1 MSTKHNLSRQ
11 IRNGKVVYVQAT
23 PHSAAKAT
31 LVRSSPTRFFAI
43 GKIGAGLLLA
53 AMAMGVLGVS
63 WLSYQVVIDP
73 DVAFWLNQYVPASK
87 SSKRSAVHQPRT
99 LEQILQRLKEDGQFP
114 GKPIVLATDAAK
126 SPLLATQDLLIPIYD
141 KDCSEISCQ
150 RMQAL
155 HVYRSLKLPALLRLF
170 QGKRYYRSLDRFALK
185 GVKESTLATL
195 ANNPRLVT
203 GANRLLPLS
212 RIETYR
218 PAPKPGAW
226 LRLTGLRTEGSATA
240 IYGQIM
246 YYHPDESRLVLML
259 NWASPA
265 GEFPR
270 WQQVTGDQRP
280 ELVVTQTVGLEPQF
294 AVYQMHPAP
303 TGDLQIERISLV
315 KPAFDHQAYTQSLL
329 LARSGLWSPAQKK
342 LVAVKQNQPQ
352 QWSTQAQAQLDF
364 INLHAKVAQSQ
375 AKQTSAS
382 TVQTIV
388 ARLVNGEWQSALKVF
403 QAPSTDPVEVRELLL
418 ADPGRLSSRVDAFL
432 AVNPKDMN
440 AIAWGTMIRHV
451 QDEPKAAL
459 VWAQQRTGKN
469 KAAVQRIQALLKRL
483 DRPRYTPKERPPKVP
498 KPQPSPKA
506 NPRPSKQR
514 PFPKQPSSPVAP
526 DPAVNKEQPASRRQP
541 ESREENGPKKAPA
554 SSPSPTVAPSPEPT
568 SQPPEPSPEL

>member
-1 MSTKHNLSRQ
+1 MT
-11 IRNGKVVYVQAT
+11 
-23 PHSAAKAT
+23 
-31 LVRSSPTRFFAI
+31 
-43 GKIGAGLLLA
+43 
-53 AMAMGVLGVS
+53 VLGLS
-63 WLSYQVVIDP
+63 WLSFQVVTDP
-73 DVAFWLNQYVPASK
+73 DVAFWLNQYLPTSK
-87 SSKRSAVHQPRT
+87 TAKRTAANQPRT
-99 LEQILQRLKEDGQFP
+99 LEQILKRLKKDDQVP
-114 GKPIVLATDAAK
+114 GKPIVLATDAEAK
-126 SPLLATQDLLIPIYD
+126 SPVLATQDLLIPIYD
-141 KDCSEISCQ
+141 KDCSEVSCKK
-150 RMQAL
+150 MQAL

-170 QGKRYYRSLDRFALK
+170 QGKRYYRSLDRFAIK
-185 GVKESTLATL
+185 GVKESNLATL

-212 RIETYR
+212 RIEIYH

-226 LRLTGLRTEGSATA
+226 LRLTGLQTEGSATA

-294 AVYQMHPAP
+294 AVYRMHPAP
-303 TGDLQIERISLV
+303 TGDLQIERISLT
-315 KPAFDHQAYTQSLL
+315 KPAFTHQEYAQSLL
-329 LARSGLWSPAQKK
+329 LARSGLWSPAQNK
-342 LVAVKQNQPQ
+342 LVAVKENQPQ
-352 QWSTQAQAQLDF
+352 QWSTQAQAQLDY

-388 ARLVNGEWQSALKVF
+388 ARLVNGEWQSAMQVF

-432 AVNPKDMN
+432 AVDPKDVN

-483 DRPRYTPKERPPKVP
+483 DQPRYTPKERPPKIP

-506 NPRPSKQR
+506 NQRTGKQR
-514 PFPKQPSSPVAP
+514 TLPKQPSAPVTPA
-526 DPAVNKEQPASRRQP
+526 PAVKNEQPISREQPASREQP
-541 ESREENGPKKAPA
+541 VSREETPSQIAPSSPPSPSAAPA
-554 SSPSPTVAPSPEPT
+554 PEST
-568 SQPPEPSPEL
+568 IQPPEPSPEL